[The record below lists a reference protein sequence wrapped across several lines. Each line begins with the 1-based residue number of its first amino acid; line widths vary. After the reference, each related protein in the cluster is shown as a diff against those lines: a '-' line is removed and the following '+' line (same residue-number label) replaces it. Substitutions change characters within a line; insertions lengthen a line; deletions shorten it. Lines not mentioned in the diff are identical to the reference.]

1 MLARVPLM
9 RTCAR
14 LLALLL
20 ALAAPLARAE
30 ADWFSRLY
38 TPRGTELRADS
49 RVFTLF
55 ALLNRAGYDVGPVR
69 REHPVPAYRYSPAR
83 ARVREALA
91 GADPTVLQRAQAFF
105 DAHPVPLERYVALA
119 ILLEDDAPVPP
130 ELREL
135 EGLEALLDQAEARW
149 PVASL
154 RAETFDQYRAEM
166 RSYLARVDGPTQ
178 RAQRLLRVPENGP
191 SVRVVVNLLASE
203 GWVRGYRTPQGVVL
217 VVGPGKT
224 PDLERMMW
232 EYARV
237 LMPLQVAAQAQARWA
252 AGPGLLREAQALGA
266 REATVGEYAVALLS
280 RALALAAVEA
290 PDSAYET
297 AQREGYFGLK
307 TLAGSFEDPRPVDAW
322 ALEGLARLGTGRAP
336 RK

>member
-1 MLARVPLM
+1 M
-9 RTCAR
+9 RASAQ

-20 ALAAPLARAE
+20 ALGAFRAQAE

-55 ALLNRAGYDVGPVR
+55 ALLNRAGYDAGPVR

-91 GADPTVLQRAQAFF
+91 GADPAVLQRAQAFF
-105 DAHPVPLERYVALA
+105 DAHPLPLERYLALA
-119 ILLEDDAPVPP
+119 LLLEDEAPVPA

-135 EGLEALLDQAEARW
+135 EGLETLLDQVEAKW

-154 RAETFDQYRAEM
+154 RAETFDQYRGEM
-166 RSYLARVDGPTQ
+166 RSYLAVVDGPLQ
-178 RAQRLLRVPENGP
+178 RAQRLLRVPETGP
-191 SVRVVVNLLASE
+191 GVRIVVNLLASE
-203 GWVRGYRTPQGVVL
+203 GWVRGYRTAQGVVL

-224 PDLERMMW
+224 PELERLMA
-232 EYARV
+232 EYAR
-237 LMPLQVAAQAQARWA
+237 LLLPPQVGEQAQARWA
-252 AGPGLLREAQALGA
+252 AGPALLREAQALGA
-266 REATVGEYAVALLS
+266 REATVGEYAMALLS
-280 RALALAAVEA
+280 RAVALAAVEA
-290 PDSAYET
+290 PDSAYEA

-307 TLAGSFEDPRPVDAW
+307 GLAGSFGEPRPVDAW
-322 ALEGLARLGTGRAP
+322 ALEGLARVGAGRSL

>member
-1 MLARVPLM
+1 M
-9 RTCAR
+9 RTCAQLLAV
-14 LLALLL
+14 LLALC
-20 ALAAPLARAE
+20 APLARAE
-30 ADWFSRLY
+30 GDWFSRIY

-91 GADPTVLQRAQAFF
+91 SADPTVLQRAQAFF
-105 DAHPVPLERYVALA
+105 DAHPLPLERYVALA
-119 ILLEDDAPVPP
+119 ILLEDDAPVPA

-135 EGLEALLDQAEARW
+135 EGLEALLDLVEDRW

-154 RAETFDQYRAEM
+154 RAETFDHFRAEM
-166 RSYLARVDGPTQ
+166 HSYLAVVDGPTQ
-178 RAQRLLRVPENGP
+178 RARHLLRVPETGP
-191 SVRVVVNLLASE
+191 GVRIVVNLLASE
-203 GWVRGYRTPQGVVL
+203 GWVRGYRTAQGVVV

-224 PDLERMMW
+224 PDLERVVW

-237 LMPLQVAAQAQARWA
+237 LLAPQVGEQAQARWA
-252 AGPGLLREAQALGA
+252 AGPALLREAQALGA

-280 RALALAAVEA
+280 RAVALAAVEA
-290 PDSAYET
+290 PDSAYEA

-307 TLAGSFEDPRPVDAW
+307 ALAGSFAEARPVDAW
-322 ALEGLARLGTGRAP
+322 ALEGLARVGAGRAQ

>member
-1 MLARVPLM
+1 M
-9 RTCAR
+9 RTCAP
-14 LLALLL
+14 LLAVLL
-20 ALAAPLARAE
+20 AFGAPSAQAE
-30 ADWFSRLY
+30 ADWFSRVY
-38 TPRGTELRADS
+38 TPRGIEVRADS

-91 GADPTVLQRAQAFF
+91 GADPAVLQRAQAFF
-105 DAHPVPLERYVALA
+105 DAHPLPLERYVALA
-119 ILLEDDAPVPP
+119 ILLEDDAPVPAD
-130 ELREL
+130 LREL
-135 EGLEALLDQAEARW
+135 EGLEALLDQVEERW

-154 RAETFDQYRAEM
+154 RAETFSHFRTEM
-166 RSYLARVDGPTQ
+166 RSYLAVADAPTQ
-178 RAQRLLRVPENGP
+178 RARHLLRVPETGP
-191 SVRVVVNLLASE
+191 GVRIVVNLLASE
-203 GWVRGYRTPQGVVL
+203 GWVRGFRTGQGVVL

-224 PDLERMMW
+224 PDLERLLW

-237 LMPLQVAAQAQARWA
+237 LLSPQVGEQAQARWA
-252 AGPGLLREAQALGA
+252 AGPALLREAQALGA

-307 TLAGSFEDPRPVDAW
+307 ALAGSFGDPRPVDAW
-322 ALEGLARLGTGRAP
+322 ALEGLSRVAAGRAP

>member
-1 MLARVPLM
+1 VLVRVSLM
-9 RTCAR
+9 RTCAQ
-14 LLALLL
+14 LLAVLLSLWGSL
-20 ALAAPLARAE
+20 AGAE
-30 ADWFSRLY
+30 GDWFSRIY

-91 GADPTVLQRAQAFF
+91 SADPAVLQRAQAFF
-105 DAHPVPLERYVALA
+105 DAHPLPLERYVALA
-119 ILLEDDAPVPP
+119 ILLEDDAPVPA

-135 EGLEALLDQAEARW
+135 EGLEALLDEVEERW
-149 PVASL
+149 PMASL
-154 RAETFDQYRAEM
+154 RAETFDYFRAEM
-166 RSYLARVDGPTQ
+166 RSYLAVVDGPTQ
-178 RAQRLLRVPENGP
+178 RAQHLLRVPETGP
-191 SVRVVVNLLASE
+191 GVRIVVNLLASE
-203 GWVRGYRTPQGVVL
+203 GWVRGYRTAQGVVL

-224 PDLERMMW
+224 PDLERLMW
-232 EYARV
+232 EYGRV
-237 LMPLQVAAQAQARWA
+237 LLVPQVREQAQARWA
-252 AGPGLLREAQALGA
+252 AGPALLREAQALGV

-307 TLAGSFEDPRPVDAW
+307 TLTGSFGDARPVDAW
-322 ALEGLARLGTGRAP
+322 ALEGLTRVGAGRAQ

>member
-1 MLARVPLM
+1 M
-9 RTCAR
+9 RTCAPLLAV
-14 LLALLL
+14 LLALGPSS
-20 ALAAPLARAE
+20 AQAE
-30 ADWFSRLY
+30 PDWFSRIY

-55 ALLNRAGYDVGPVR
+55 ALLNRAGYDEGPVR
-69 REHPVPAYRYSPAR
+69 RQHPVPAYRYSPAR

-105 DAHPVPLERYVALA
+105 DAHPLPLERYVALA
-119 ILLEDDAPVPP
+119 ILLEDDTPVPA

-135 EGLEALLDQAEARW
+135 EGLEALLDQVEEHW

-154 RAETFDQYRAEM
+154 RAETFDHFRAEM
-166 RSYLARVDGPTQ
+166 HSYLAVVDAPTQ
-178 RAQRLLRVPENGP
+178 RAQHLLRMPETEP
-191 SVRVVVNLLASE
+191 SIRIVVNLLASE
-203 GWVRGYRTPQGVVL
+203 GWVRGYRTARGVVL

-224 PDLERMMW
+224 PDLERLMW
-232 EYARV
+232 EYARILLPPRV
-237 LMPLQVAAQAQARWA
+237 GEQAQARWA
-252 AGPGLLREAQALGA
+252 AGPALLREAQALGA

-290 PDSAYET
+290 PDSAYEA

-307 TLAGSFEDPRPVDAW
+307 ALAGSFGDPRPVDAW
-322 ALEGLARLGTGRAP
+322 ALEGLARVGSGRAL

>member
-1 MLARVPLM
+1 VLAGVPPL
-9 RTCAR
+9 RTCAQ

-20 ALAAPLARAE
+20 VLGAPRARAE

-55 ALLNRAGYDVGPVR
+55 SLLNRAGYDGGPLR

-91 GADPTVLQRAQAFF
+91 SADPTVLQRAQAFF

-119 ILLEDDAPVPP
+119 LLLEDDAPVPP
-130 ELREL
+130 ELRDL
-135 EGLEALLDQAEARW
+135 EGLEPLLDQVEARW

-154 RAETFDQYRAEM
+154 RAETFELYRAEM
-166 RSYLARVDGPTQ
+166 RSYLAVVDGPTQ
-178 RAQRLLRVPENGP
+178 RAQRLLRAPEDGP
-191 SVRVVVNLLASE
+191 SFRVVVNLLASE
-203 GWVRGYRTPQGVVL
+203 GWVRGYRTAQGVVV

-224 PDLERMMW
+224 PDLERLLW

-237 LMPLQVAAQAQARWA
+237 LMAPQVGAQAQARWA
-252 AGPGLLREAQALGA
+252 AGPALLREAQALGA

-280 RALALAAVEA
+280 RALALAAMEA
-290 PDSAYET
+290 SDSAYEA

-307 TLAGSFEDPRPVDAW
+307 ALAGSFGDPRPVDAW
-322 ALEGLARLGTGRAP
+322 ALEGLGRLGAERAL